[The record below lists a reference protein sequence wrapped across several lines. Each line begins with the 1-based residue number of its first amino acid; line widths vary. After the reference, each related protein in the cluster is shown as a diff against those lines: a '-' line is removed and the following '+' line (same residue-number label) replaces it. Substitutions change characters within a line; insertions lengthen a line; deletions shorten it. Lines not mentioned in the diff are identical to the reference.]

1 MSNEQTHFTRFAF
14 QCNIFHLISPDSK
27 IHECYWYI
35 TLPSLQTEVE
45 GIQCSSLSPLGF
57 GCPLKHA
64 VIDNCY
70 KLGRAWLGCS
80 WQSCAFCLEISHSI
94 MLHEKLCFSPG
105 DLLPLLCLLR
115 PSVHLSIMPSWQ
127 RMDSFCPS
135 ETRSSCVAAC
145 AEANSVSSVGLIR
158 CWCHFKRC
166 CLEQQL
172 LVMIHALFHINI
184 IQNI

>member
-1 MSNEQTHFTRFAF
+1 MNKHISLGLHFSAIFSTWFPQIQRSMNVTGTLHYLLYKPKLKAF
-14 QCNIFHLISPDSK
+14 NVPPFLRWVSGAPSSMLSLI
-27 IHECYWYI
+27 
-35 TLPSLQTEVE
+35 T
-45 GIQCSSLSPLGF
+45 
-57 GCPLKHA
+57 A
-64 VIDNCY
+64 

-135 ETRSSCVAAC
+135 ETRSSCAAAC

-166 CLEQQL
+166 LEQQL